1 MTADLQRGLEGVAV
15 AETRLSR
22 VDGDAGELTI
32 AGFPLDE
39 LAPNATFEETL
50 FALYEDRLPDAD
62 ELDAFQTE
70 LAEKRHASQEAI
82 DTVVAAADRGLP
94 PMDAVR
100 MGTAAAS
107 LTRDGDEDPRTDAAL
122 AVAQLPTVAAAYERA
137 RDGDDPVEPRE
148 DLSHAA
154 NYLYMLDG
162 EEPSAER
169 VRGLETYL
177 NSVVD
182 HGLNA
187 STFTARTVVSTESD
201 VISGVTGAVG
211 ALKGPLHGGAPGPVL
226 DMLEDAATAD
236 DPGDVVR
243 ETLDAGERVM
253 GFGHRVYNV
262 RDPRAAVLQDAAES
276 FYEGRDE
283 TAFFD
288 AAREFEDVAVDIL
301 AEHKPDLRLETN
313 VEFYTAV
320 LLNGVGVPRDMF
332 TPTFAVAR
340 AGGWTAHCLE
350 QLEDNRLIRPRA
362 SYVGAEDR
370 EWTPVD
376 ER

>member
-1 MTADLQRGLEGVAV
+1 MTADLQRGLEGVSV

-50 FALYEDRLPDAD
+50 FALYEDRLPDAG
-62 ELDAFQTE
+62 ELDAFRTE

-100 MGTAAAS
+100 MGIAAAS

-122 AVAQLPTVAAAYERA
+122 AVAQLPTVAAAHKRA

-226 DMLEDAATAD
+226 DMLEDVADAD
-236 DPGDVVR
+236 DPGDIVR

-376 ER
+376 KR

>member
-1 MTADLQRGLEGVAV
+1 MTADLQRGLEGVSV

-50 FALYEDRLPDAD
+50 FALYEDRLPDAG
-62 ELDAFQTE
+62 ELDAFRTE

-100 MGTAAAS
+100 MGIAAAS

-122 AVAQLPTVAAAYERA
+122 AVAQLPTVAAAYKRA

-226 DMLEDAATAD
+226 DMLEDAADAD
-236 DPGDVVR
+236 DPGDIVR

-376 ER
+376 KR

>member
-100 MGTAAAS
+100 MGIAAAS

>member
-1 MTADLQRGLEGVAV
+1 MGKTLRPRLEGVTV

-22 VDGDAGELTI
+22 VDGDAGKLTI
-32 AGFPLDE
+32 GGFPLAE
-39 LAPNATFEETL
+39 LASNATYEETL
-50 FALYEDRLPDAD
+50 FLLYEDRFPDAD
-62 ELDAFQTE
+62 ELAAFSDDI
-70 LAEKRHASQEAI
+70 AAKRHAAPEAI
-82 DTVVAAADRGLP
+82 EAVTAAADRGLE

-100 MGTAAAS
+100 MGVAAAT
-107 LTRDGDEDPRTDAAL
+107 LTRTGDEDPVTDARL
-122 AVAQLPTVAAAYERA
+122 AVAQLPTIAAAYWRA
-137 RDGDDPVEPRE
+137 REGQHPVEPRD

-187 STFTARTVVSTESD
+187 STFTARTIVSTESD
-201 VISGVTGAVG
+201 VVSAVTGAVG

-226 DMLEDAATAD
+226 DMLEEAANAD
-236 DPGDVVR
+236 DPGDLVR
-243 ETLDAGERVM
+243 EKLDAGERVM

-262 RDPRAAVLQDAAES
+262 RDPRAAVLRDAAES
-276 FYEGRDE
+276 FYEGSDQ

-288 AAREFEDVAVDIL
+288 AARDFEDVAVDIL
-301 AEHKPDLRLETN
+301 ADHKPDRRLETN

-320 LLNGVGVPRDMF
+320 LLAGVGVPRDMF

-350 QLEDNRLIRPRA
+350 QLDDNRLIRPRA
-362 SYVGAEDR
+362 AHVGDEDR
-370 EWTPVD
+370 KWEPV
-376 ER
+376 EQR

>member
-1 MTADLQRGLEGVAV
+1 MTDDLQRGLEGVTV

-39 LAPNATFEETL
+39 LAPNATFEEAL

-62 ELDAFQTE
+62 ELDAFSTA
-70 LAEKRHASQEAI
+70 LAGKRHATPEAI

-100 MGTAAAS
+100 MGIAAAS

-122 AVAQLPTVAAAYERA
+122 AVAQLPTVAAAYKRA
-137 RDGDDPVEPRE
+137 RDGEDPVEPRE
-148 DLSHAA
+148 DLGHAA

-162 EEPSAER
+162 EEPGAER

-187 STFTARTVVSTESD
+187 STFTARTIVSTESD

-226 DMLEDAATAD
+226 DMLEDAADAD
-236 DPGDVVR
+236 DPGDIVR
-243 ETLDAGERVM
+243 EILDAGERVM

-262 RDPRAAVLQDAAES
+262 RDPRAAVLQGAAES

-283 TAFFD
+283 SAFFD

-301 AEHKPDLRLETN
+301 AEHKPDLNLETN

-320 LLNGVGVPRDMF
+320 LLNGVGVPRNMF

-362 SYVGAEDR
+362 SYVGAENR
-370 EWTPVD
+370 EWTPLD
-376 ER
+376 QR